1 MPVTFF
7 NRSLDD
13 FMKQYP
19 PCTSK
24 DLHLML
30 WAGDGKHDDLTDVQ
44 RLSGYHVYLCAGSHK
59 YLQENI
65 DALADD
71 QTLCILDVE
80 NESQLALFHQ
90 VYDGCFAKIDSDYYG
105 NTPSLS
111 LADYIGLLQG
121 GGIARHVESI
131 NGMIM
136 PYENLYGVLEIFAPI
151 LPDEL
156 LLKRRWCVD
165 VMNLSKREDLHPAM
179 LWASPDLQHPYYA
192 YVKQN
197 QNSFEAQQ
205 KRRAAAWPHRE
216 TTLFDHWSTLSTA
229 LLISPI
235 ELSTIP
241 EGANI
246 IKEVTPHM
254 TQFSEFLSYK
264 IESLIAAK
272 RHFTLN
278 RLDYS
283 NELDILDYDI
293 LRVVRLKQSVLT
305 MLMIGIPYGL
315 TATIGWYD
323 DTRLPEKP
331 MEFGLTVTR
340 VSGSASTFL
349 R

>member
-1 MPVTFF
+1 
-7 NRSLDD
+7 
-13 FMKQYP
+13 
-19 PCTSK
+19 
-24 DLHLML
+24 ML
-30 WAGDGKHDDLTDVQ
+30 WAGDGKHDDLTDIE
-44 RLSGYHVYLCAGSHK
+44 RLSGYDVYLCAGSQK

-65 DALADD
+65 DALTDD
-71 QTLCILDVE
+71 QTLCIVDIE

-105 NTPSLS
+105 NTPSLP
-111 LADYIGLLQG
+111 LPDYRDLLQG
-121 GGIARHVESI
+121 GGVARHVEGI
-131 NGMIM
+131 NNMIM
-136 PYENLYGVLEIFAPI
+136 PYENLYGLLEIFAPI

-165 VMNLSKREDLHPAM
+165 VMHLSRREDLHPAM
-179 LWASPDLQHPYYA
+179 LWMSPDLQHPYYT
-192 YVKQN
+192 YVKEN
-197 QNSFEAQQ
+197 QNTFEAQQ
-205 KRRAAAWPHRE
+205 KQRAAAWPHRE

-246 IKEVTPHM
+246 IKEVMPHM

-264 IESLIAAK
+264 VESVLAATK
-272 RHFTLN
+272 DVVLN
-278 RLDYS
+278 RRDYS
-283 NELDILDYDI
+283 DELGILDYDI
-293 LRVVRLKQSVLT
+293 LRVVHLKQSILT
-305 MLMIGIPYGL
+305 MLMMAIPYGL

-323 DTRLPEKP
+323 DTRLLEKP

-340 VSGSASTFL
+340 VSGLASRFL